1 MGVGMAFSMTACNVE
16 FKFGK
21 KDDSNVIDKTVKG
34 GEALDDKKFDDVE
47 DDTKN
52 DIEETDTF
60 LYKDGVPYYK
70 IVVPAE
76 SVNKDT
82 EDMAASELKFFM
94 KDATGITFEVIDDS
108 KITYKEDGSYD
119 FNCNYISIGDT
130 KIFNQTDIRNDVYN
144 DKQVFT
150 EKFLGRDG
158 FVIKTIGNTVVIN
171 AVGNNGKVYGVYG
184 FLERNMDY
192 RFYYKDEWAIYK
204 GDSRKLNKMDVI
216 DMPEFQSR
224 YLDTATNA
232 GNIVYMMR
240 VRQHGSQ
247 GASITGGMEGGGW
260 KLSDQS
266 LCGELLDYRKYVGMG
281 HGNWYSGDGGYR
293 TGQMC
298 VASVLENQYSYIYG
312 EANNLKA
319 YKFNDGTYA
328 IKDGFK
334 AGDDISKLL
343 TEDGFVYTVADQFKY
358 AYRTEVI
365 KADTELNGTKLVG
378 NGFAVNDNFTLTPTI
393 AFEDGTVCYVLTIDG
408 KTSYIPV
415 DYVGFDVAANESL
428 LEVVGYKKI
437 TVDENTKLGE
447 TALIGNKFTVNGDF
461 TLTLAAADATEGV
474 ITFAKGD
481 ECYVLT
487 VGENTSYIPVNYEG
501 FDAEVGENKAL
512 LTKAYKTITVDAT
525 TKVGE
530 VQLSGNNFIV
540 NSDFTLTKADVITF
554 NEGDI
559 AYVLSV
565 DGTASYIPVDYAA
578 FNINDNEGAL
588 KAVTPVEKTLNGR
601 YYTYNGDRNDLANG
615 RIIPVDEFDASK
627 YTGLDENGETVEV
640 DIRLRPDNIKPL
652 DEMTKNLIDFIEKNP
667 NARVFML
674 GINDNATYQ
683 CKCEKC
689 TPQVEKIR
697 YSGQMVLLA
706 KALQKNIRAWQAS
719 LPDNNSNKTRLIKL
733 SFFAYLYTIEA
744 PTTRDDKTG
753 EYTRVPYDYDGD
765 GDYDDLKCDEDIII
779 RIAPISSVNMHT
791 HYDTDYNGQAY
802 EAFKSWKEIAEN
814 FAVWDYGTTFSD
826 YISPYPDWGV
836 IQDDFYYYRE
846 NNVTELLTQLPA
858 HTSGTSFFA
867 LMIYLRSQL
876 MWDMDQD
883 VEWLIQDFF
892 KHYYG
897 PEAYDSMWAYFTF
910 LRCYMQAADL
920 KFKTADGK
928 TDMTGF
934 KTEDGNT
941 IEYHGYIYEIFTQQK
956 WFPYNSVQKLKG
968 FFTQAISA
976 LDAAKDTEEKYQTYY
991 DRVQVESLFYRYMLL
1006 KNYKTY
1012 YSNEELNVMV
1022 DEFEKYAAIGNLT
1035 QFNNSGKNGAK
1046 QVEDFIANIR
1056 REIS

>member
-1 MGVGMAFSMTACNVE
+1 MGVGLAFSMTACNVE

-21 KDDSNVIDKTVKG
+21 KDDKTVIDNTVKG
-34 GEALDDKKFDDVE
+34 GDALNEKKFNNGE
-47 DDTKN
+47 DNTKN

-60 LYKDGVPYYK
+60 LYKDGATDYK

-94 KDATGITFEVIDDS
+94 NDATGIKFEVIDDS
-108 KITYKEDGSYD
+108 EITYKEDGSYD
-119 FNCNYISIGDT
+119 FNSKYISIGDT
-130 KIFNQTDIRNDVYN
+130 KIFNQTDIKNDAYN
-144 DKQVFT
+144 GEKVFT
-150 EKFLGRDG
+150 QQFIGLDG

-171 AVGNNGKVYGVYG
+171 AVGNNGKVYGAYG

-192 RFYYKDEWAIYK
+192 RFYYKDEWAICK
-204 GDSRKLNKMDVI
+204 DPQRTVKKMDVI
-216 DMPEFQSR
+216 DRPEFESR

-232 GNIVYMMR
+232 GNIIYMMR

-247 GASITGGMEGGGW
+247 GASIAGGMEGGAW

-266 LCGELLDYRKYVGMG
+266 LCGELLDFNVYVKGG

-298 VASVLENQYSYIYG
+298 VATVLENQYSYVVK
-312 EANNLKA
+312 KA
-319 YKFNDGTYA
+319 DYMDTYKFGDGTYA
-328 IKDGFK
+328 PVTGFIP
-334 AGDDISKLL
+334 GEDINLL
-343 TEDGFVYTVADQFKY
+343 ETASGFVYEKPAQFNY
-358 AYRTEVI
+358 AYETKVI
-365 KADTELNGTKLVG
+365 KADTELNGVKLVG
-378 NGFAVNDNFTLTPTI
+378 NKFTVNGDFTLAKDMTI
-393 AFEDGTVCYVLTIDG
+393 AFEEGTVCYELTIDG

-415 DYVGFDVAANESL
+415 DYEGFDVEVDENKALLTKVYKTITVDATTKVGETALIGNYFTVNSDFTLTAATAETEGAITFAAGNTCYVLTVGGNTSYIPVDYADFDVAANESL
-428 LEVVGYKKI
+428 LEFVDYKK
-437 TVDENTKLGE
+437 
-447 TALIGNKFTVNGDF
+447 
-461 TLTLAAADATEGV
+461 
-474 ITFAKGD
+474 
-481 ECYVLT
+481 
-487 VGENTSYIPVNYEG
+487 
-501 FDAEVGENKAL
+501 
-512 LTKAYKTITVDAT
+512 ITVDAT

-540 NSDFTLTKADVITF
+540 NSDFTLTPAAAEATENFITF

-559 AYVLSV
+559 AYVLNV
-565 DGTASYIPVDYAA
+565 GGTASYVPVGYEA
-578 FNINDNEGAL
+578 FKTTDHEELL
-588 KAVTPVEKTLNGR
+588 KSVTPVIRNLNGS
-601 YYTYNGDRNDLANG
+601 YYTHQNSG
-615 RIIPVDEFDASK
+615 RIILVDEYNQANFD
-627 YTGLDENGETVEV
+627 GV
-640 DIRLRPDNIKPL
+640 DIRLRPDDIKPL
-652 DEMTKNLIDFIEKNP
+652 DEMTKNLIGYIVKNP

-674 GINDNATYQ
+674 GINDNSTYQ

-706 KALQKNIRAWQAS
+706 KALQKNIRAWQNGEE
-719 LPDNNSNKTRLIKL
+719 LPGVEPVSERDKNRVIKL

-744 PTTRDDKTG
+744 PTTRDDTTG

-791 HYDTDYNGQAY
+791 HYESDYNSQAN

-867 LMIYLRSQL
+867 LMIYLRAQL

-897 PEAYDSMWAYFTF
+897 PEAYDAMWAYFNF
-910 LRCYMQAADL
+910 LRCYMQAADV
-920 KFKTADGK
+920 KYTSPDGK
-928 TDMTGF
+928 TELNGF
-934 KTEDGNT
+934 VNEDGAT
-941 IEYHGYIYEIFTQQK
+941 VTYHGYIYEIFTQPK
-956 WFPYNSVQKLKG
+956 WFPFNTVQKLKG
-968 FFTQAISA
+968 FFTQAIAA

-1006 KNYKTY
+1006 KNYKMEF
-1012 YSNEELNVMV
+1012 SNEELNTMV
-1022 DEFEKYAAIGNLT
+1022 DEFETYARIGNLT

-1046 QVEDFIANIR
+1046 QVESFIATLR
-1056 REIS
+1056 SELG

>member
-1 MGVGMAFSMTACNVE
+1 MNKKFVKLLSLLMGVGLAFSMTACNVE

-21 KDDSNVIDKTVKG
+21 KDDKTVIDNTVKG
-34 GEALDDKKFDDVE
+34 GDALNEKKFNNGE
-47 DDTKN
+47 DNTKN

-60 LYKDGVPYYK
+60 LYKDGATDYK

-82 EDMAASELKFFM
+82 EEMAASELKFFM
-94 KDATGITFEVIDDS
+94 NDATGIKFEVIDDS

-119 FNCNYISIGDT
+119 FNSKYISIGDT
-130 KIFNQTDIRNDVYN
+130 KIFNQTDIKNDAYN
-144 DKQVFT
+144 GEKVFT
-150 EKFLGRDG
+150 QQFIGLDG

-171 AVGNNGKVYGVYG
+171 AVGNNGKVYGAYG

-192 RFYYKDEWAIYK
+192 RFYYKDEWAICK
-204 GDSRKLNKMDVI
+204 DPQRTVKKMDVI
-216 DMPEFQSR
+216 DRPEFESR

-232 GNIVYMMR
+232 GNIIYMMR

-247 GASITGGMEGGGW
+247 GASITGGMEGGAW

-266 LCGELLDYRKYVGMG
+266 LCGELLDFNVYVKGG

-298 VASVLENQYSYIYG
+298 VATVLENQYSYVVK
-312 EANNLKA
+312 KA
-319 YKFNDGTYA
+319 DYMDTYKFGDGTYA
-328 IKDGFK
+328 PVTGFIP
-334 AGDDISKLL
+334 GEDINLL
-343 TEDGFVYTVADQFKY
+343 ETASGFVYEKPAQFNY
-358 AYRTEVI
+358 AYETKVI
-365 KADTELNGTKLVG
+365 KADTELNGVKLVG
-378 NGFAVNDNFTLTPTI
+378 N
-393 AFEDGTVCYVLTIDG
+393 
-408 KTSYIPV
+408 K
-415 DYVGFDVAANESL
+415 
-428 LEVVGYKKI
+428 
-437 TVDENTKLGE
+437 
-447 TALIGNKFTVNGDF
+447 
-461 TLTLAAADATEGV
+461 
-474 ITFAKGD
+474 
-481 ECYVLT
+481 
-487 VGENTSYIPVNYEG
+487 
-501 FDAEVGENKAL
+501 
-512 LTKAYKTITVDAT
+512 
-525 TKVGE
+525 
-530 VQLSGNNFIV
+530 FIV
-540 NSDFTLTKADVITF
+540 NSDFTLTPAAAEATENFITF

-559 AYVLSV
+559 AYVLNV
-565 DGTASYIPVDYAA
+565 GGTASYVPVGYEA
-578 FNINDNEGAL
+578 FKTTDHEDLL
-588 KAVTPVEKTLNGR
+588 KSVTPVIRNLNGS
-601 YYTYNGDRNDLANG
+601 YYTHQNSG
-615 RIIPVDEFDASK
+615 RIILVDEYNQANF
-627 YTGLDENGETVEV
+627 NGV
-640 DIRLRPDNIKPL
+640 DIRLRPDDIKPL
-652 DEMTKNLIDFIEKNP
+652 DEMTKNLIGYIVKNP

-674 GINDNATYQ
+674 GINDNSTYQ

-706 KALQKNIRAWQAS
+706 KALQKNIRAWQNGEE
-719 LPDNNSNKTRLIKL
+719 LPGVEPVSERDKNRVIKL

-744 PTTRDDKTG
+744 PTTRDDTTG

-791 HYDTDYNGQAY
+791 HYESDYNSQAN

-867 LMIYLRSQL
+867 LMIYLRAQL

-897 PEAYDSMWAYFTF
+897 PEAYDAMWAYFNF
-910 LRCYMQAADL
+910 LRCYMQAADV
-920 KFKTADGK
+920 KYTSPDGK
-928 TDMTGF
+928 TELNGF
-934 KTEDGNT
+934 VNEDGAT
-941 IEYHGYIYEIFTQQK
+941 VTYHGYIYEIFTQPK
-956 WFPYNSVQKLKG
+956 WFPFNTVQKLKG
-968 FFTQAISA
+968 FFTQAIAA

-1006 KNYKTY
+1006 KNYKMEF
-1012 YSNEELNVMV
+1012 SNEELNTMV
-1022 DEFEKYAAIGNLT
+1022 DEFETYARIGNLT

-1046 QVEDFIANIR
+1046 QVESFIATLR
-1056 REIS
+1056 SELG